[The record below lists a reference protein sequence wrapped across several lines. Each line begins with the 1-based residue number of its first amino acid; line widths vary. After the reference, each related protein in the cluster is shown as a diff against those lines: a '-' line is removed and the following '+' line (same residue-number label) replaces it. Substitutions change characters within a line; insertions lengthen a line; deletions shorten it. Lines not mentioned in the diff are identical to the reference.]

1 MSDLRKDPTRGQWVL
16 VRPAGAVAP
25 ASDDCPFCPGNES
38 RTPAEIVAYRKD
50 GSSPDGPGWSVR
62 VIPEIDPYFS
72 VERNVGRE
80 GVGLYDK
87 VPPRGAT
94 ELIIESPEHDLTP
107 AAMDEARWEQVLW
120 MYRDRLRDLKKD
132 PAIRDILITRRYRKP
147 GSRITHPYSR
157 VIAVPVIFDDVR
169 RQLIHCREYF
179 EYKRRCVFCDI
190 IRQEVADEERL
201 IRLTP
206 HFALMVPYA
215 ARSPYEAWILPRRH
229 ACAYERDLTPET
241 VTDLASLLR
250 GYFGMLADYGL
261 MAMHYIAAHGD
272 EGAVST
278 KRIAEEFHI
287 PAELLAK
294 ILQRLAKSRLITAH
308 NGPKGGYELTRR
320 PDAITVGQVVRALE
334 GPIKI
339 VSCMTDGDDCP
350 QYSRCNLRR
359 PVQKIQTSI
368 SRLLD
373 TMTLAELAAEAVVVP
388 VGELVSTR

>member
-38 RTPAEIVAYRKD
+38 HTPAEIVAYRKD

-190 IRQEVADEERL
+190 VRQEIADEVRV
-201 IRLTP
+201 IRLTS
-206 HFALMVPYA
+206 HFVALAPYA
-215 ARSPYEAWILPRRH
+215 ARSPYEAWILPRQH
-229 ACAYERDLTPET
+229 ACAYEIKP
-241 VTDLASLLR
+241 
-250 GYFGMLADYGL
+250 
-261 MAMHYIAAHGD
+261 
-272 EGAVST
+272 
-278 KRIAEEFHI
+278 KR
-287 PAELLAK
+287 
-294 ILQRLAKSRLITAH
+294 
-308 NGPKGGYELTRR
+308 
-320 PDAITVGQVVRALE
+320 
-334 GPIKI
+334 
-339 VSCMTDGDDCP
+339 
-350 QYSRCNLRR
+350 
-359 PVQKIQTSI
+359 
-368 SRLLD
+368 
-373 TMTLAELAAEAVVVP
+373 
-388 VGELVSTR
+388 